1 MQEMKGPEEDERTC
15 RWKHQRQCEEMGFEL
30 GFKVR
35 SDLDKGSRWKDIPDK
50 VNGRSKGTEAGKDQ
64 GCYKLASKAHS
75 VSWPPTA
82 NRLILYIDS
91 FAQSNPAKKQD
102 S

>member
-1 MQEMKGPEEDERTC
+1 MPLEASETMR
-15 RWKHQRQCEEMGFEL
+15 EMGFEL
-30 GFKVR
+30 GFKGWVR
-35 SDLDKGSRWKDIPDK
+35 LGQGSRWKDIPDK

-82 NRLILYIDS
+82 NKAHFVY
-91 FAQSNPAKKQD
+91 
-102 S
+102 